1 VALSLR
7 GTNTE
12 KIRIGGISTLGLCVV
27 AARVVAVVAASAC
40 GVDVA
45 VTALQIVQRT
55 GNAYAPLV
63 VSPPVL
69 YHSLLGFWAC
79 MVSMGIARVLSRPDL
94 LTILRGRSTTVGETS
109 YGVSESLMIVAALLG
124 LAIAELLLLR

>member
-1 VALSLR
+1 MGLWVA
-7 GTNTE
+7 
-12 KIRIGGISTLGLCVV
+12 

-45 VTALQIVQRT
+45 VTALHIVQRT
-55 GNAYAPLV
+55 SNTYAPLV
-63 VSPPVL
+63 VSPRVL

-79 MVSMGIARVLSRPDL
+79 MVSVGIARVLARPDL
-94 LTILRGRSTTVGETS
+94 VAILRGRSAMVGETS